1 MLKFLFK
8 SWLLAEIFS
17 SSVRQQ
23 EREYNRLVAN
33 HYKELNKQVKI
44 FKKVIKEYSDD
55 IQLVATCIAGF
66 LTDDLY
72 GYSSDD
78 INYMLTCLYNQGF
91 SDLVIKIT
99 ELMVNKYGAEYI

>member
-1 MLKFLFK
+1 MLNFLFK
-8 SWLLAEIFS
+8 SWLLTEVFS
-17 SSVRQQ
+17 SAFNKQQRQ
-23 EREYNRLVAN
+23 YDKLIAD
-33 HYKELNKQVKI
+33 HYKQLDKQVKYL
-44 FKKVIKEYSDD
+44 KNAIKLYPDD
-55 IQLVATCIAGF
+55 EELTANCIAGF

-99 ELMVNKYGAEYI
+99 ELMVNEFGAKYI